1 MNKREIG
8 GYFELEHF
16 SGEHYHNGAIRLN
29 CGRSCLE
36 YLIKLRGI
44 KKILLPDYLCDSVSN
59 LCCRCGLEIQTYSIN
74 ESFLPEGLDDIGKG
88 WLYLVDY
95 YGQLTDESIQ
105 SYSRRYSGKVIVD
118 ESQNF
123 FVGQRLGLDTLYTC
137 RKWFGVSDGAY
148 LYTAHSDQLNGHI
161 PQAKS
166 AQSMSYLLGRFESS
180 ASEFFIESKANNKRF
195 GGEPLQTMSALTD
208 NILSAIDYRH
218 VEAVRNENYD
228 TVSSA
233 LSGINQLGNLSRP
246 AVPFMYPLLVDGA
259 RRIRERAA
267 KQLIYIPTLWPNVIE
282 NPSAGKVARL
292 YSADILP
299 LPIDQRYDA
308 QDMQRMIEVV
318 QSVFFEGA

>member
-1 MNKREIG
+1 MSKGEIG
-8 GYFELEHF
+8 GYFELERF
-16 SGEHYHNGAIRLN
+16 SGKHYHDRAIKLN
-29 CGRSCLE
+29 CGRACLE

-44 KKILLPDYLCDSVSN
+44 RKILLPDYLCDSVSN
-59 LCCRCGLEIQTYSIN
+59 LCRRCGIEIKTYSIN
-74 ESFLPEGLDDIGKG
+74 ELFLPEDLDNVGES

-105 SYSRRYSGKVIVD
+105 FYAEQYSKRVILD

-148 LYTAHSDQLNGHI
+148 LYTAHSDRLNAHM

-166 AQSMSYLLGRFESS
+166 AQRMGYLLGRFESN
-180 ASEFFIESKANNKRF
+180 ASDFFVESKVNNKRF
-195 GGEPLQTMSALTD
+195 GSERLQTMSALTD
-208 NILSAIDYRH
+208 NILCGIDYGH
-218 VEAVRNENYD
+218 VKIARNENYD
-228 TVSSA
+228 VVSDA
-233 LSGINQLGNLSRP
+233 LSGINQLRSLRRP

-259 RRIRERAA
+259 KRIRGSAA
-267 KQLIYIPTLWPNVIE
+267 KQLVYIPTLWPNVLE
-282 NPSAGKVARL
+282 DSSAGKVARR

-299 LPIDQRYDA
+299 LPIDQRYDQ

-318 QSVFFEGA
+318 RKCIL